1 MARDI
6 EEFLRR
12 AAERRKQSQGGGG
25 APPPRKSAPPRP
37 PQTPQAP
44 PKQRLAQEQV
54 LRPDEIDP
62 YARKKS
68 ESQSEPKQKA
78 APPRPPKPPKQPKRR
93 QTIAEH
99 VKRVSDVTD
108 VTDHANQLGAEV
120 GQADERLE
128 ARLEK
133 FDHSMGALDGTAT
146 VTDDETAKVE
156 GPDRSQLAIDLLQL
170 FSEPKSIRQSILIS
184 EVLKRPAFFDD
195 DDDE

>member
-12 AAERRKQSQGGGG
+12 AAERRKQSQSGGT
-25 APPPRKSAPPRP
+25 APPPRKSAPPRA
-37 PQTPQAP
+37 PQAP

-68 ESQSEPKQKA
+68 QAEAEPKPQA
-78 APPRPPKPPKQPKRR
+78 APKRPSKPPQQKKRE
-93 QTIAEH
+93 TISEQ
-99 VKRVSDVTD
+99 VKRTIDVSDVTE
-108 VTDHANQLGAEV
+108 HANQLGAQV

-170 FSEPKSIRQSILIS
+170 FSQPKSIRQSILIS